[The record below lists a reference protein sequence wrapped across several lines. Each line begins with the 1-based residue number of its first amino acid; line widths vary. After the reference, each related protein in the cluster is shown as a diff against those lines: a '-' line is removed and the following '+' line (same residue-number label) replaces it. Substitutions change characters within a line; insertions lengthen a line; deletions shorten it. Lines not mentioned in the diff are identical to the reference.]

1 MQRTSSFWKTI
12 YGAETQG
19 KHQLVVDPRKRY
31 RILKEAH
38 HDLGHKGVYAVHMQ
52 LLLRFWWPHII
63 DDIKWYARTCH
74 ECQVWQTRKLH
85 IPPTVPIPGGLFC
98 KVHID
103 TMKMPRAGGFEHL
116 VQARCALTGY
126 PEWHMLHKETTKTL
140 QAFVFE
146 ELLCRW
152 GPITEIVTNNAPA
165 YRLAVDVLAAKYGV
179 HPIRVSPYNSQANGI
194 VERRHHDVREAIM
207 KTCEGDDS

>member
-1 MQRTSSFWKTI
+1 
-12 YGAETQG
+12 
-19 KHQLVVDPRKRY
+19 
-31 RILKEAH
+31 
-38 HDLGHKGVYAVHMQ
+38 MQ
-52 LLLRFWWPHII
+52 LLLQFWWPHII
-63 DDIKWYARTCH
+63 DDVKWYAHTCH
-74 ECQVWQTRKLH
+74 ECQVQQTQKLH

-103 TMKMPRAGGFEHL
+103 TMKMPHTGGFEHL
-116 VQARCALTGY
+116 VQAHCLLTGY
-126 PEWHMLHKETTKTL
+126 LEWCMLCKETTKTL

-179 HPIRVSPYNSQANGI
+179 HPIRISPYNSQANGI
-194 VERRHHDVREAIM
+194 VECRHRDVQEAIM
-207 KTCEGDDS
+207 KTCKGDDL